1 MLENIK
7 RILSK
12 KLNRSI
18 DKTDIDM
25 NQLEKM
31 VSKGA
36 VLVDVRSPQEYK
48 EGHIRGAILIPEYE
62 LLSKIKRELPDKDK
76 TIIVYCAS
84 GARSK
89 KAQEQL
95 KKIGYYNVYNL
106 YNGIQNYWDFKSYV
120 IEYQIWKKENYKK
133 TINNV

>member
-106 YNGIQNYWDFKSYV
+106 YNGIQNY
-120 IEYQIWKKENYKK
+120 
-133 TINNV
+133 